1 MAIDVIKTMID
12 QAKRSKHKPDSIYVI
27 VKGKLVDIL
36 KNKKKYRKY
45 FKGL

>member
-1 MAIDVIKTMID
+1 MVVDVIKTMID
-12 QAKRSKHKPDSIYVI
+12 QAKSSTYKPKNIYMVI
-27 VKGKLVDIL
+27 KDKWINIL